1 MTSRVQQEPE
11 GRPDSNARPRLVG
24 YCRVSSRAQADDGL
38 SLDSQQKKLRL
49 YCKLSDALLVGVE
62 SDPARSGGRFDRPG
76 LQRALDRL
84 GGDADGILV
93 VKLDR
98 LTRSIVDLGMML
110 RTYFGPKLP
119 YRLVSVV
126 ENIDTQ
132 TAGGRL
138 VANMLMAVAEWE
150 REAAS
155 ERTSAVKADQRE
167 RGEFLGGEPPYGYRV
182 QDGKLV
188 PDERERQAMESARQ
202 LRTRLGSSLQEI
214 ADALNEDGVP
224 RRNGRPWTRQAIG
237 RLLE

>member
-1 MTSRVQQEPE
+1 M
-11 GRPDSNARPRLVG
+11 
-24 YCRVSSRAQADDGL
+24 SSRAQADDGL

-49 YCKLSDALLVGVE
+49 YCKLSESRLVGVE
-62 SDPARSGGRFDRPG
+62 SDPARSGGRIDRPG

-84 GGDADGILV
+84 GHDADGILV

-110 RTYFGPKLP
+110 RTYFGPRQP
-119 YRLVSVV
+119 FRLVSVV

-182 QDGKLV
+182 DDGKLV
-188 PDERERQAMESARQ
+188 PDKQERQAMDYARSMRKN
-202 LRTRLGSSLQEI
+202 LDTSLQGI
-214 ADALNEDGVP
+214 ADAFNEDGVP
-224 RRNGRPWTRQAIG
+224 RRQGRSWTRQAIG